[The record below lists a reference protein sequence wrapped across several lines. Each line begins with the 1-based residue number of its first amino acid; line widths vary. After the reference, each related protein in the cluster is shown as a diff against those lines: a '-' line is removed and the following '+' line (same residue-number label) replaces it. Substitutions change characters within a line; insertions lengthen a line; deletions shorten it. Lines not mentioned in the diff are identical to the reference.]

1 MEISNITQFITT
13 YAIVGVLLSAVLEF
27 ISRKFD
33 AGGSKMKFI
42 SVFFSLAVAGFF
54 VWVKSTPWFPTFLTI
69 LSSAS
74 AVYALFFNN
83 KKAE

>member
-13 YAIVGVLLSAVLEF
+13 YAIIGVLLSAVLEF
-27 ISRKFD
+27 ISRKFGAD
-33 AGGSKMKFI
+33 GAKMKFI
-42 SVFFSLAVAGFF
+42 SIFFSLALAGIF
-54 VWVKSTPWFPTFLTI
+54 VWIKNAPWFPTFLTI